1 MVYEHLSW
9 RPENAGAPVGR
20 ATVAV
25 ITRDRPED
33 LATCLTALLS
43 MPDDGQEMV
52 VVDNCPATD
61 ATRDLVA
68 RYGDRVRYVRETTPG
83 ASAARNRALREA
95 RHAIVAFSD
104 DDAVPDSEWLRA
116 LTRNFSDRRVL
127 CTTGLIMPLELE
139 TPAQE
144 EFERYSPHGRGFRRQ
159 VFDQRTH
166 YPLHVSPA
174 GVSAGMALRRD
185 VLELVGPFNEALGPG
200 TPSRAGEDYDLFARI
215 LKAGYRIVYDPAA
228 LSWHRHRRT
237 ERELREALH
246 GYGIAVYAWWTHQLV
261 FDKEWSVPLLAWG
274 WFRHKQGPALLGVLL
289 RRPGRTRLEL
299 LLAELCGCVRGP
311 WAYFQARRRLRTL
324 RSAS

>member
-1 MVYEHLSW
+1 
-9 RPENAGAPVGR
+9 
-20 ATVAV
+20 
-25 ITRDRPED
+25 
-33 LATCLTALLS
+33 
-43 MPDDGQEMV
+43 
-52 VVDNCPATD
+52 
-61 ATRDLVA
+61 
-68 RYGDRVRYVRETTPG
+68 
-83 ASAARNRALREA
+83 
-95 RHAIVAFSD
+95 
-104 DDAVPDSEWLRA
+104 
-116 LTRNFSDRRVL
+116 
-127 CTTGLIMPLELE
+127 
-139 TPAQE
+139 
-144 EFERYSPHGRGFRRQ
+144 
-159 VFDQRTH
+159 
-166 YPLHVSPA
+166 
-174 GVSAGMALRRD
+174 